1 MATGLFTALF
11 NALSDPKSYYAMQKE
26 MNLKAVAQTFFNS
39 LAGKTV
45 FEAVI
50 LPEDIGKPIIF
61 DGQRAVRV
69 RPLDIY
75 DLIIPE
81 PCDFEDVETRKRLLS
96 LHPIAYPD
104 INTPKIDATDAE
116 TDVNINDAR
125 VVECFFR
132 DGPQSSGRL
141 RGLTYRPRSVRSLSA
156 RHGINYECLYVG
168 STLDAKT
175 ATTKKPSSA
184 QIAFKR
190 GDYKPYE
197 PTTETSSGVLKNLRA
212 EQAKYVKESTEENI
226 GTYKT
231 SDGKT
236 HYPIKKVYKGSV
248 GTYKGKKLSNGLLPQ
263 ELVMQS
269 SSTTG
274 YPALLLRDVINDFD
288 RLAQAFEQRFNKKLQ
303 LTDSYRT
310 FNRQIEM
317 KNKKL
322 KEAESISD
330 PEAASKKRTEAAKP
344 GTSNHGWGLA
354 FDFNTVHDGK
364 KGFESETYQWM
375 LENAP
380 RFGFESPETLR
391 DGKGTEEAWHI
402 QWIKINEIW
411 G

>member
-50 LPEDIGKPIIF
+50 LPEDIGKPIVF

-81 PCDFEDVETRKRLLS
+81 PCDFEDIETRKRLLS

-104 INTPKIDATDAE
+104 INTPKIDAANAE
-116 TDVNINDAR
+116 ADGNINDAR

-132 DGPQSSGRL
+132 DGPQTGGRL
-141 RGLTYRPRSVRSLSA
+141 RGLTYRPRSIRSFSA
-156 RHGINYECLYVG
+156 RHGINYECLFG
-168 STLDAKT
+168 GPTLDART

-197 PTTETSSGVLKNLRA
+197 PTTETSSGVLKSLRTK
-212 EQAKYVKESTEENI
+212 QANYIKESTKKKI
-226 GTYKT
+226 KTYKT

-317 KNKKL
+317 KNSKIEQKK
-322 KEAESISD
+322 
-330 PEAASKKRTEAAKP
+330 PNEAAKP

-380 RFGFESPETLR
+380 RFGFESPQTLR